1 MKTAKEIRDA
11 QLKFRE
17 NKPLPKTIK
26 ELIKD
31 YIEQELDKVF
41 TIDYTSEE
49 AGYNEYYNG
58 KLKFNPEYQDKYG
71 ISFDVQTIIEKYN
84 LHKSYFEY
92 FLNHAND
99 IVSDIR
105 EKGFIVKIYREYE
118 NGRFKNAIIEVFWQ
132 DIEPLKSNEDE
143 I

>member
-11 QLKFRE
+11 QLNFGE

-26 ELIKD
+26 EVVKD

-41 TIDYTSEE
+41 TIDYTGEE
-49 AGYNEYYNG
+49 MGYDEYYNG
-58 KLKFNPEYQDKYG
+58 KQKFNPEYQDRYG
-71 ISFDVQTIIEKYN
+71 ISFDIQTIMEKYN

-92 FLNHAND
+92 FLPHADD

-105 EKGFIVKIYREYE
+105 EKGFIVKIYPEYK
-118 NGRFKNAIIEVFWQ
+118 NGYFKNAIIEIFWQ
-132 DIEPLKSNEDE
+132 DIEPLKSYMME
-143 I
+143 